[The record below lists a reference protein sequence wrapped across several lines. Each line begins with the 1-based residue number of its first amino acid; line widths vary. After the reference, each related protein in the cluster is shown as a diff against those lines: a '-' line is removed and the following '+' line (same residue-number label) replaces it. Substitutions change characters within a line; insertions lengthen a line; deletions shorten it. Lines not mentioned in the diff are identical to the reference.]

1 MFFNTKFILA
11 SKSQSRFFIL
21 KNNKLSFLQV
31 KPKCNEDKIKKIFK
45 KSKPKKLSLI
55 LAESKAKSL
64 KKKYKEHLVV
74 GCDTTIELNKKL
86 IEKAKN
92 LNEAKNT
99 LTKMSGK
106 KLAIFSSLVCVC
118 REKVVW
124 KTTQKTTIKM
134 RKLTNKEIDQY
145 LKVTKKAI
153 LSSVGCF
160 QIEKEGP
167 NIIENIKGDFFNV
180 MGLPLFP
187 FLKFLKE
194 FKIKK

>member
-11 SKSQSRFFIL
+11 SKSQSRSFIL
-21 KNNKLSFLQV
+21 KNNKLSFLQIE
-31 KPKCNEDKIKKIFK
+31 PKCNEDKVKKIFK

-64 KKKYKEHLVV
+64 KKKYKERLVV

-92 LNEAKNT
+92 LNEAKKT

-118 REKVVW
+118 HEKVVW

-134 RKLTNKEIDQY
+134 RKLTNNEIDQY
-145 LKVTKKAI
+145 LKITKKTI

-194 FKIKK
+194 FNIKK